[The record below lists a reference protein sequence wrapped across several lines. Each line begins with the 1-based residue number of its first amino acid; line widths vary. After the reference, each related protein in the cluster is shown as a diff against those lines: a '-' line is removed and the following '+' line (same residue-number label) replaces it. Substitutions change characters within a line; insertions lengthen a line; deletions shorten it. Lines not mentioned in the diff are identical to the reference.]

1 MDLSR
6 NRRDMLRIRLDI
18 EQIST
23 ITSHFNSQTTQE
35 RTLLREEILSG
46 LASHRDGVI
55 DHLNHVYRQVD
66 ERIAKVE
73 GVLKTQSDEAR
84 LSPLR
89 SMGVIQ
95 KSRPMGR
102 KWKPQCSPGIPTTEN
117 STCTRSEGVR
127 VRLNRY
133 TTTCPVACNCICHA
147 TAKASTPTMID
158 RVLGQLFVDYA
169 GLPFLNARCDLEGCT
184 KSQSPCISLEYWFP
198 LGYFWSQ
205 IFRLQVAYQTSFGP
219 HVSLRTLRRVPD
231 TALSI
236 KYALTGN
243 IEGLKALFTRGLA
256 SPVDV
261 CNTRGYSLLS
271 VSMPWYSASSEY

>member
-1 MDLSR
+1 MDLSG

-23 ITSHFNSQTTQE
+23 ITSHFSSQTTQE

-73 GVLKTQSDEAR
+73 GVLTAQSDEAR

-89 SMGVIQ
+89 SMKVIQ
-95 KSRPMGR
+95 KPRPTSR
-102 KWKPQCSPGIPTTEN
+102 KWKLQRSPGIPTTEN
-117 STCTRSEGVR
+117 SCTRSEGVR

-133 TTTCPVACNCICHA
+133 ITTCPVACNCICHT
-147 TAKASTPTMID
+147 TAKASTPAMID
-158 RVLGQLFVDYA
+158 RVLGQLFVGYA
-169 GLPFLNARCDLEGCT
+169 GLPFLNARCDAEGCT
-184 KSQSPCISLEYWFP
+184 KSQSPWITLEYWFP

-205 IFRLQVAYQTSFGP
+205 IFRLQVAYRTNFGP
-219 HVSLRTLRRVPD
+219 QVSLGTLRRVPD

-243 IEGLKALFTRGLA
+243 IEGLRTLFTRGLA

-271 VSMPWYSASSEY
+271 VSMPRYSASSEY